1 MRSRRG
7 RERSARRAL
16 ARARGGTPRGGLR
29 EPWGRGRERTLLLE
43 PEVHGD
49 GDELAAIFLDG
60 LVLNPRHR
68 TADERRQDEEREEK
82 RAPRHRR
89 ERGSAERAARETCD
103 EDTSWLGVS
112 SRLGIHRASFYRD
125 CLLIQFKSSLKSPG
139 GEIYTPASDDRASR
153 PSRTPSSPYFASR
166 ATRHRAARRAPGLV
180 RALSSSALTSRR
192 STTRVRLVASS
203 GPVLRAVVARVVVEE
218 ERLKRGTSRWR
229 ISRPRRRRS
238 TR

>member
-16 ARARGGTPRGGLR
+16 ARARGGTPRGGIR

-68 TADERRQDEEREEK
+68 TVDERRQDEEREEK

-103 EDTSWLGVS
+103 EDTAGGVIRGSESTVHHFIVTVCSCSLS
-112 SRLGIHRASFYRD
+112 SR
-125 CLLIQFKSSLKSPG
+125 KSPG

-153 PSRTPSSPYFASR
+153 PSRTPSSPFFASR
-166 ATRHRAARRAPGLV
+166 ATRHRAAPRAPGLV

-203 GPVLRAVVARVVVEE
+203 GPVLRTVVARVGSSS
-218 ERLKRGTSRWR
+218 KRNV
-229 ISRPRRRRS
+229 
-238 TR
+238 

>member
-16 ARARGGTPRGGLR
+16 ARARGGTPRGGIR

-103 EDTSWLGVS
+103 EDTAGWGCHP
-112 SRLGIHRASFYRD
+112 RLGIDRASFYRD
-125 CLLIQFKSSLKSPG
+125 CLLVQFKLSK
-139 GEIYTPASDDRASR
+139 I
-153 PSRTPSSPYFASR
+153 
-166 ATRHRAARRAPGLV
+166 ARRRDLYAP
-180 RALSSSALTSRR
+180 
-192 STTRVRLVASS
+192 
-203 GPVLRAVVARVVVEE
+203 E
-218 ERLKRGTSRWR
+218 
-229 ISRPRRRRS
+229 
-238 TR
+238 